1 MTQSVEQQSTRANQ
15 ALIFV
20 SLAVLLATSTWFSG
34 TAATLNLKLSWQLS
48 DVQSAWLTISVQLGF
63 ITGTFL
69 YAILNLADVFN
80 ARRVFFISALFA
92 ALFNAGFAFIS
103 QELTVALVF
112 RFLTGVTLAGVYPV
126 GMKIVASWFQ
136 SGLGWRLGVMVGA
149 LTLGTATPFFMSALG
164 TNFDWRWLVASA
176 SVASAMGALIMIG
189 LVKDGPFLPKKAV
202 FNAGMMFKVFKHPP
216 FRNTAFGYFGHMWEL
231 YAFWSL
237 ISFYLAAN
245 LQIHTNFQDGLA
257 WMVFSVIGI
266 GTLGCALGGWVS
278 RKVGERRVALTS
290 LFISATLCLLSGII
304 FSWPPTILMPFLLVW
319 GFFVIA
325 DSPQFSALAAQH
337 APKEYIG
344 TALTIQNGIG
354 FAITVGS
361 IQLLPLIADSVGWQW
376 AFLFLA
382 PGPLLGI
389 YFTRKLKR
397 PT

>member
-1 MTQSVEQQSTRANQ
+1 MTQSVEQQSTQANQ

-20 SLAVLLATSTWFSG
+20 SLAVFLATSTWFSG
-34 TAATLNLKLSWQLS
+34 TAATLNLKQAWQLS

-80 ARRVFFISALFA
+80 ARRVFFVSALLA
-92 ALFNAGFAFIS
+92 ALFNTGFAFIS
-103 QELTVALVF
+103 QELTIALVF

-149 LTLGTATPFFMSALG
+149 LTLGTATPFFMQALD
-164 TNFDWRWLVASA
+164 TDFEWRWLVASA
-176 SVASAMGALIMIG
+176 SIASAVGAMIMTG

-202 FNAGMMFKVFKHPP
+202 FNAGMMFKVFQHPP
-216 FRNTAFGYFGHMWEL
+216 FRHTAFGYFGHMWEL

-245 LQIHTNFQDGLA
+245 LENFTELQGSLA

-266 GTLGCALGGWVS
+266 GTLGCVFGGWVS

-290 LFISATLCLLSGII
+290 LFISAILCLLSGFI
-304 FSWPPTILMPFLLVW
+304 FSWSPVILMPLLLIW

-397 PT
+397 